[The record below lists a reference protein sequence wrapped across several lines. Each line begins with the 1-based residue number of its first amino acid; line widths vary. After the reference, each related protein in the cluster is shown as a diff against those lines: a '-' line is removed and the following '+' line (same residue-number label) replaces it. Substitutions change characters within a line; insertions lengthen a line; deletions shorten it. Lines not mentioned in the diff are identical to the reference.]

1 MPVALGLCVSMVM
14 VQNEN
19 VAAVVLA
26 FDNSECDQCVFKK
39 SF

>member
-1 MPVALGLCVSMVM
+1 M
-14 VQNEN
+14 VQNES

-39 SF
+39 LF